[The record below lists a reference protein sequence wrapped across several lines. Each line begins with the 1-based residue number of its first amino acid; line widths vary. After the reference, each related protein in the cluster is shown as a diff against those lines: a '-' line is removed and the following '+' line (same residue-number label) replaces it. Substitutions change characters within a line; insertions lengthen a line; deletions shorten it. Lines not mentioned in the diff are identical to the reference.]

1 MLALLVYFFLMQ
13 LVMEDKLYNFLQ
25 DTIDNL
31 SDDDL
36 RNLHQ
41 DYCECNNYVDDMVY
55 SMCDFDDLNN
65 NKTPHEIAELVCGND
80 FNPNHDWFKYTI
92 YGVESSDN
100 VSDLIYISDLVNWV
114 EIDPDR
120 IREYLDY
127 DEEEELDELLGL
139 NDDEDWEED
148 EDEDD
153 NDE

>member
-1 MLALLVYFFLMQ
+1 MFNCFIFNSFFG
-13 LVMEDKLYNFLQ
+13 MEDKLYNFIQ
-25 DTIDNL
+25 DIIDNL

-41 DYCECNNYVDDMVY
+41 DYCECNNYTDDMIF
-55 SMCDFDDLNN
+55 SMCDFNDLNN
-65 NKTPHEIAELVCGND
+65 NKTPLEIAELVCGND

-114 EIDPDR
+114 EIDPYR
-120 IREYLDY
+120 IRKYLDY

>member
-1 MLALLVYFFLMQ
+1 MHAECFILF
-13 LVMEDKLYNFLQ
+13 N
-25 DTIDNL
+25 
-31 SDDDL
+31 SDDIDKHFQYL
-36 RNLHQ
+36 TQTKLSQMEIDQIWSGNKKLSKDGRRI
-41 DYCECNNYVDDMVY
+41 C
-55 SMCDFDDLNN
+55 
-65 NKTPHEIAELVCGND
+65 KTPLEIAKLVCGND